1 MRVVRWPEQEP
12 CADRPSVV
20 TLGVFDGVHRG
31 HAAVIGRVIQR
42 ARGTDRQAVVV
53 TFDRHPT
60 TVVAERRE
68 PVITSLQHRLRLFED
83 MGVDLALVVVFTPR
97 VAETS
102 AEDFVRGV
110 LWRRLRAKVVVLG
123 FDCRFGCRREGD
135 AELCRRMGEELDFEV
150 EVVPPLLVDGEP
162 VSSTAIRQAIQQG
175 AFERA
180 ERLLGRPF
188 SLYGT
193 VVPGDNRGDEL
204 GYPTAN
210 LDLHHEIVPP
220 DGIYVSRALP
230 DGEPLPAVTSV
241 GRRPTFYRDPDAET
255 VVEVHLIDWSGNLYG
270 RDMEV
275 QFVRHLRGQR
285 TYDTVEALREQMAR
299 DVAQVRAELA
309 DGRGG

>member
-42 ARGTDRQAVVV
+42 ARGTGRQAVVV

-102 AEDFVRGV
+102 AEDFVRRV

-123 FDCRFGCRREGD
+123 FDCRFGRRREGD
-135 AELCRRMGEELDFEV
+135 AELCR
-150 EVVPPLLVDGEP
+150 P
-162 VSSTAIRQAIQQG
+162 
-175 AFERA
+175 
-180 ERLLGRPF
+180 
-188 SLYGT
+188 
-193 VVPGDNRGDEL
+193 
-204 GYPTAN
+204 
-210 LDLHHEIVPP
+210 LHHLFGAKGAVRKS
-220 DGIYVSRALP
+220 GV
-230 DGEPLPAVTSV
+230 GMQVGVNPLAVL
-241 GRRPTFYRDPDAET
+241 F
-255 VVEVHLIDWSGNLYG
+255 
-270 RDMEV
+270 
-275 QFVRHLRGQR
+275 QR
-285 TYDTVEALREQMAR
+285 TRPVPD
-299 DVAQVRAELA
+299 
-309 DGRGG
+309 RGSRSCFSQSF